1 MVVRTVLLENHGE
14 EWVWGE
20 DEGSSLGQGRYP
32 EDN

>member
-1 MVVRTVLLENHGE
+1 MAVRTVLLENHGSG
-14 EWVWGE
+14 VWGE